1 MQVRDFFKY
10 SILKGKIKW
19 MSRIPLIGRV
29 PYLHGTSKLQ
39 KKPRK
44 RQKTNLTYTWVW
56 GKLWWFIIQIHFP
69 FLRKTPQLTFSF
81 EVSILF

>member
-19 MSRIPLIGRV
+19 MSRIPLKGRV

-39 KKPRK
+39 KRPRK

-56 GKLWWFIIQIHFP
+56 GKTLVLYNTNSLP
-69 FLRKTPQLTFSF
+69 FF
-81 EVSILF
+81 EKNSTTDL